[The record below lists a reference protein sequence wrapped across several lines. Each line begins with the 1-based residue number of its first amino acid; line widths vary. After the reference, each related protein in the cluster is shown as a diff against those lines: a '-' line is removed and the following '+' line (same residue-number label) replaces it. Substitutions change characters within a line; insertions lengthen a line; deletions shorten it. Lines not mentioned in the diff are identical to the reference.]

1 MHRIC
6 VCVLA
11 QSPLLC
17 QEFLYRNRSEEL
29 VDVRHQNGRPLL
41 TGSGNSDTRYF
52 RQILIDQIQDHS
64 ICRENVY
71 WVNMKAYAQQE
82 LLLPLTEIAVGEDAV
97 GQYTSIADID
107 VRIEAM
113 QTEALIAAG
122 QLFNVAIG
130 QYGGLDVICGKGKI
144 SVNEL
149 QV

>member
-1 MHRIC
+1 M
-6 VCVLA
+6 
-11 QSPLLC
+11 C

-29 VDVRHQNGRPLL
+29 VDVRHQNGCPLL

-52 RQILIDQIQDHS
+52 RQVLIDQIQDHS

-71 WVNMKAYAQQE
+71 CVNMEAYAQQE
-82 LLLPLTEIAVGEDAV
+82 LLLPLTEIAIGEDAV
-97 GQYTSIADID
+97 GQYTSIAHID

-113 QTEALIAAG
+113 QTEALVAAG

-130 QYGGLDVICGKGKI
+130 QYSGLNVICGKGKI